1 MTTKKPLERVQES
14 EKLLERIMLVLPGFR
29 GYKQREQ
36 RREAD
41 RIVRDHVYG
50 VLESARDDLNKCFQ
64 ALSDS
69 KTTELMEPMN
79 RLIARLDRV
88 AEKVNHASYG
98 YSGFFDAVKIEE
110 ADLDRMLARDEQLM
124 EIARKFSE
132 GVAGF
137 RNDLDQNKLENA
149 RNTQQMLDG
158 SLTSMENAFDERKSV
173 IEGVTV

>member
-14 EKLLERIMLVLPGFR
+14 NKLLEKITLILPGFR
-29 GYKQREQ
+29 GYKQREE

-50 VLESARDDLNKCFQ
+50 ALESARDDLNKCFQ

-69 KTTELMEPMN
+69 KTAELMEPMN

-98 YSGFFDAVKIEE
+98 YSGFFDAIKIEE
-110 ADLDRMLARDEQLM
+110 TDLDRMIAHDEQLM
-124 EIARKFSE
+124 ETARKFSE

-137 RNDLDQNKLENA
+137 RNDLDEGKSEDA
-149 RNTQQMLDG
+149 RTTQRVLDG
-158 SLTSMENAFDERKSV
+158 SLRTMEKAFDERKSV
-173 IEGVTV
+173 IEGVAV